1 MCFQA
6 GNPTAVPKSSKPRGP
21 CEVPPIRNITKNG
34 PNSSLCS
41 PMKGNQKV
49 ARLSQ
54 LPYFF
59 VSRKLFGQFHVLT
72 RKMNGWNLNITKFKR
87 KVIIKTSN
95 LGSMLIFQGV
105 FTHEKTTNHPVTAVF
120 ELPIVH
126 ILLQGLRVGLPCIYL
141 PKINIERR
149 ETPLWKRKYIST
161 NHSFLEFHFL
171 QGGYLV

>member
-41 PMKGNQKV
+41 PTKGNQKGDV
-49 ARLSQ
+49 YRNCRIFLSVENC
-54 LPYFF
+54 LENSTYSPW
-59 VSRKLFGQFHVLT
+59 
-72 RKMNGWNLNITKFKR
+72 KMNGWNLNITKFKR

-126 ILLQGLRVGLPCIYL
+126 ILLQGLRVGLPCIP
-141 PKINIERR
+141 PKN
-149 ETPLWKRKYIST
+149 
-161 NHSFLEFHFL
+161 
-171 QGGYLV
+171 